1 MSAEAL
7 KKTFSV
13 KGVVG
18 IVLSVIVMA
27 AACVI
32 PGSEQLSRE
41 GVMGLGIMVTAV
53 VLWICE
59 TFPAGVTGILV
70 LVLAGVFN
78 VVPLK
83 TVFSGF
89 GGTTVF
95 FVIGVFSLTILMM
108 KTNLGQRLTR
118 NLIKWAG
125 PNSKKLVLAFMIGS
139 AVISTVM
146 TDTGAV
152 VITMGLA
159 LPFLEAINHKP
170 GSSNLG
176 KCIMLGVA
184 FAAIMGGFCTPAGHS
199 MNVLALGM
207 LGEATGQSIGFLQW
221 MVVGIPFAIVMI
233 PICWFFLTKILKPEA
248 LEESDVEL
256 ALSETQDLGK
266 FSTMEKKALVMLIG
280 VPVLWI
286 LGNWIPVLDT
296 TTVAVIGLAIMFLP
310 GMNLLTWEDMQ
321 KGVPWNIIL
330 MLGGILSLGSI
341 LGATGGAAFIANLF
355 LSSGVLEMSPL
366 AALLLIGAF
375 AYLLHTFLPVA
386 PAILTI
392 FLPPLF
398 AFAQAAGISPAI
410 PMLIVVAIV
419 SGNFILPLNPTI
431 TVAYAKGYFTFGDVA
446 KAGIIPAVLFVAIL
460 VPWVY
465 FIAGTLGLGMA

>member
-1 MSAEAL
+1 MSSETL

-18 IVLSVIVMA
+18 IVLSIIALIIA
-27 AACVI
+27 ATV
-32 PGSEQLSRE
+32 PGTEQLSHQ
-41 GVMGLGIMVTAV
+41 GALGLGIMATAV
-53 VLWICE
+53 ILWICE

-70 LVLAGVFN
+70 LVLAALFG

-83 TVFSGF
+83 EVFAGF
-89 GGTTVF
+89 GGTTIF

-108 KTNLGQRLTR
+108 KTTLGQRLTR
-118 NLIKWAG
+118 KLISWAG
-125 PNSKKLVLAFMIGS
+125 SNSKKLVLAFMIGS

-159 LPFLEAINHKP
+159 LPLLKAIGQEP
-170 GSSNLG
+170 GKSNLG
-176 KCIMLGVA
+176 RCLMLGVA

-199 MNVLALGM
+199 MNVLSMGM
-207 LGEATGQSIGFLQW
+207 LQAYNGMTVGFLQW
-221 MVVGIPFAIVMI
+221 MAVGVPFAIILI
-233 PICWFFLTKILKPEA
+233 PICWFFLVKVFPPEQIT
-248 LEESDVEL
+248 EDDIETV
-256 ALSETQDLGK
+256 LSSTSDLGK
-266 FSTMEKKALVMLIG
+266 FTATEKKSLVMLIG
-280 VPVLWI
+280 IPVLWI

-310 GMNLLTWEDMQ
+310 GMNLLTWDDMQ

-330 MLGGILSLGSI
+330 MLGGILCLGNV
-341 LGATGGAAFIANLF
+341 LGATGGAKFIADLF
-355 LSSGVLEMSPL
+355 LASGVLSMDPL
-366 AALLLIGAF
+366 VALYIIAAV

-398 AFAQAAGISPAI
+398 AFATAAGISPAI
-410 PMLIVVAIV
+410 PMMIVVAIV
-419 SGNFILPLNPTI
+419 SGNFILLLNPTI
-431 TVAYAKGYFTFGDVA
+431 TVAYAEGYFTFGDTA
-446 KAGIIPAVLFVAIL
+446 KAGIIPAILFVVIL
-460 VPWVY
+460 VPLVY
-465 FIAGTLGLGMA
+465 FIGGAVLPV

>member
-1 MSAEAL
+1 MSSEAL

-18 IVLSVIVMA
+18 IVLSIVVMIA
-27 AACVI
+27 SCMV
-32 PGSEQLSRE
+32 PGTEALSHE
-41 GVMGLGIMVTAV
+41 GAMGLGIMATAV
-53 VLWICE
+53 ILWICE

-70 LVLAGVFN
+70 LVLAGMFN

-108 KTNLGQRLTR
+108 KTNLGQRLTKR
-118 NLIKWAG
+118 LVKWAG

-139 AVISTVM
+139 ALISTVM

-159 LPFLEAINHKP
+159 LPFLEAIGHKP
-170 GSSNLG
+170 GHSNLG
-176 KCIMLGVA
+176 KCLMIGVA

-207 LGEATGQSIGFLQW
+207 LQEFNGASIGFLQW
-221 MVVGIPFAIVMI
+221 MLVGVPFAVVLI
-233 PICWFFLTKILKPEA
+233 PICWIFLVKILKPEPIT
-248 LEESDVEL
+248 EGDIETI
-256 ALSETQDLGK
+256 LSGTSDLGK
-266 FSTMEKKALVMLIG
+266 LSTLEKKALVMLIG
-280 VPVLWI
+280 IPVLWI
-286 LGNWIPVLDT
+286 LGNWIPLLDT
-296 TTVAVIGLAIMFLP
+296 TTVAVIGLAIMFMP
-310 GMNLLTWEDMQ
+310 GMNLLEWEDMQ
-321 KGVPWNIIL
+321 KGVPWNIVL

-341 LGATGGAAFIANLF
+341 LGATGGAAYIANLF
-355 LSSGVLEMSPL
+355 LSSGVLAMDPL
-366 AALLLIGAF
+366 VALLLIGAF

-398 AFAQAAGISPAI
+398 VFAEAAGIPPTV
-410 PMLIVVAIV
+410 PMLIIVAIV

-431 TVAYAKGYFTFGDVA
+431 TVAYAKGYFTFADVA
-446 KAGIIPAVLFVAIL
+446 KAGIIPAIIFVAIL
-460 VPWVY
+460 VPWVS
-465 FIAGTLGLGMA
+465 FMAGTLGLGM